1 MNKSSAVKALNL
13 KAATAQ
19 KKKYLLIT
27 EYFILKTVACFLF
40 FLLGIINN

>member
-19 KKKYLLIT
+19 KKYLLIT

-40 FLLGIINN
+40 FLLGIINNK